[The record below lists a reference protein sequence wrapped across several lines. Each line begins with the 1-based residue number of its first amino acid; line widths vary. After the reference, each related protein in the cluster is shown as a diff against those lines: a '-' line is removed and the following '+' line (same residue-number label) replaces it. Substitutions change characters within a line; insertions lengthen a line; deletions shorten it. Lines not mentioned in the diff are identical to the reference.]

1 MFKKRNRNYYQIEPE
16 EILMDKMAFDSPNLP
31 DSSEHLESDISRK
44 PILFLRFAVLVVC
57 GIYGFLAFN
66 SQILKSN
73 IFEKLALSNATRY
86 KIISAPRG
94 IIYDRYGVKLADNIK
109 SYSLM
114 LMPADLP
121 ADNIL
126 KQGLFTS
133 INVFFN
139 LAKEDS
145 WWDSKVVKN
154 KSIEPIILK
163 NNLSQEEI
171 QKFEP
176 ISGNFPGFS
185 IVPSWS
191 RLYSGGETD
200 AAVLGYVGKITPNEV
215 EEYSHYPLSDLVGKM
230 GLEKFYES
238 YLHGVSGKE
247 YYQVDARQ
255 KTWQPIGEKK
265 PQNGSD
271 LVLTIDSELQNFFY
285 NTLKESTTNLGI
297 KKAVGI
303 AMNPK
308 NGEVLAVVSLP
319 SFDGNFFSQGGK
331 SAEIQQLLQDPNH
344 PMFNRAISGL
354 YSPGSSI
361 KPLMAMAVLNEKI
374 ISPEDNIIDKGRVV
388 IPNPYD
394 STKESVFKDWK
405 ADGHGLVNLRKAL
418 AVSCNTY
425 FYTVGG
431 GYGSVIGLGKDRIK
445 QYWQLFRL
453 DKLTGI
459 DLPGEGSGVL
469 ADEALLQKSRP
480 DDPHWHLGDTYN
492 ISIGQGDL
500 QITPLE
506 LLSYISAIA
515 ENGNFWKPHLV
526 KQIKDGENLVKNQE
540 AQLITKLNLPAS
552 YFKIVQE
559 GMRQAVTAA
568 DGSAVSLNNLGITLA
583 GKTGTP
589 QVSGGQKINAL
600 FAAYAPYEDPQIAIL
615 VLFEGPKEGSAVA
628 IPVVGKVLDW
638 WNQNRLTK
646 GI

>member
-1 MFKKRNRNYYQIEPE
+1 MFKKRDKHYYQIEPE
-16 EILMDKMAFDSPNLP
+16 EILMDKMALDSSPLA
-31 DSSEHLESDISRK
+31 DSSEHLEANISRQ
-44 PILFLRFAVLVVC
+44 PILFLQFIVLAVCV
-57 GIYGFLAFN
+57 IYGFLAFN
-66 SQILKSN
+66 SQVLKSN
-73 IFEKLALSNATRY
+73 IFEKLAINNATRY

-94 IIYDRYGVKLADNIK
+94 VIYDRYGIKIADNVK

-114 LMPADLP
+114 LMPVDLP
-121 ADNIL
+121 SEDAS
-126 KQGLFTS
+126 KQSLFAA
-133 INVFFN
+133 INTFFN

-145 WWDSKVVKN
+145 WWDNKVVKN

-176 ISGNFPGFS
+176 ISSNFPGFS
-185 IVPSWS
+185 IVSTWS

-200 AAVLGYVGKITPNEV
+200 AAVLGYVGKINPNEI

-303 AMNPK
+303 AMNPS
-308 NGEVLAVVSLP
+308 NGEVLAMISLP

-331 SAEIQQLLQDPNH
+331 NVEIQKLFQDVNH

-354 YSPGSSI
+354 YSPGSTI

-374 ISPEDNIIDKGRVV
+374 IPPEDNIVDKGRVV
-388 IPNPYD
+388 IPNPYN
-394 STKESVFKDWK
+394 STKESVFRDWK

-418 AVSCNTY
+418 AISCNTY
-425 FYTVGG
+425 FYIVGG
-431 GYGSVIGLGKDRIK
+431 GYGSVTGLGKDRIK
-445 QYWQLFRL
+445 QYWQSFRL
-453 DKLTGI
+453 DKPTGI

-480 DDPHWHLGDTYN
+480 TDPNWHLGDTYN

-515 ENGNFWKPHLV
+515 ENGNFWKPRLV
-526 KQIKDGENLVKNQE
+526 KQIKNGGSLVKNQE
-540 AQLITKLNLPAS
+540 PQLITKLDLPAN
-552 YFKIVQE
+552 YFQIVQE
-559 GMRQAVTAA
+559 GMRQSVTE
-568 DGSAVSLNNLGITLA
+568 GSAVSLNNLGITLA

-589 QVSGGQKINAL
+589 QTAGGQKINAL
-600 FAAYAPYEDPQIAIL
+600 FAAYAPYENPQIAIL
-615 VLFEGPKEGSAVA
+615 VLFEGPEEGSAVA

-638 WNQNRLTK
+638 WNQNRLLK

>member
-1 MFKKRNRNYYQIEPE
+1 MFRKKDKNYYQIEPE
-16 EILMDKMAFDSPNLP
+16 EILMDKMALNSSTSP
-31 DSSEHLESDISRK
+31 DGFEHLEADISRK
-44 PILFLRFAVLVVC
+44 PILFLRVIFLATCL
-57 GIYGFLAFN
+57 IYGFLAFN
-66 SQILKSN
+66 SQVLKSH
-73 IFEKLALSNATRY
+73 IFENLAFNNATRY
-86 KIISAPRG
+86 KVINAPRG
-94 IIYDRYGVKLADNIK
+94 IIYDRYGIKIADNIK

-121 ADNIL
+121 ADNIV
-126 KQGLFTS
+126 KQNLFTE
-133 INVFFN
+133 INNLFS

-145 WWDSKVVKN
+145 WWNSKVVQS

-176 ISGNFPGFS
+176 ISNNYPGFS

-191 RLYSGGETD
+191 RSYNNGEAD
-200 AAVLGYVGKITPNEV
+200 ATVMGYVGKITPNEV
-215 EEYSHYPLSDLVGKM
+215 DEYSSYPLSDMVGKM
-230 GLEKFYES
+230 GLEKFYEN

-247 YYQVDARQ
+247 YYQVDASQ
-255 KTWQPIGEKK
+255 KTLQPIGEKK

-271 LVLTIDSELQNFFY
+271 LVLTIDSELQNFLY
-285 NTLKESTTNLGI
+285 TTLKESTVNLGI

-303 AMNPK
+303 VMNPK
-308 NGEVLAVVSLP
+308 NGEILAMVSLP
-319 SFDGNFFSQGGK
+319 SFDSNLFSQGGK
-331 SAEIQQLLQDPNH
+331 STEIQELFQDTSN

-354 YSPGSSI
+354 YSPGSTI

-374 ISPEDNIIDKGRVV
+374 IPPDDNIIDKGRVV

-394 STKESVFKDWK
+394 STKESVFRDWK
-405 ADGHGLVNLRKAL
+405 PDGHGLVNLRRAL

-431 GYGSVIGLGKDRIK
+431 GYGNIIGLGKDRIK
-445 QYWQLFRL
+445 EYWQLFRL

-459 DLPGEGSGVL
+459 DLPGETSGVL
-469 ADEALLQKSRP
+469 ADEALLKKSRP
-480 DDPHWHLGDTYN
+480 TDPVWHLGDTYN

-515 ENGNFWKPHLV
+515 ENGAFWQPHLV
-526 KQIKDGENLVKNQE
+526 EQIKNGDALEKNQG

-559 GMRQAVTAA
+559 GMRQTVTDP
-568 DGSAVSLNNLGITLA
+568 DGSVASLNNLGITLA

-600 FAAYAPYEDPQIAIL
+600 FAAYAPYEDPQIAVL
-615 VLFEGPKEGSAVA
+615 VLFEDPKEGSAVA
-628 IPVVGKVLDW
+628 IPVVGKVLNW

-646 GI
+646 GL

>member
-1 MFKKRNRNYYQIEPE
+1 MFRKKDKNYYQIEPE
-16 EILMDKMAFDSPNLP
+16 EILMDKMAL
-31 DSSEHLESDISRK
+31 DSSTSPDGFEHLEANISRK
-44 PILFLRFAVLVVC
+44 PILFLRVIFLVTC
-57 GIYGFLAFN
+57 LIYGVLAFN
-66 SQILKSN
+66 SQVLKSH
-73 IFEKLALSNATRY
+73 IFENLALNNATRY
-86 KIISAPRG
+86 KVVNAPRG
-94 IIYDRYGVKLADNIK
+94 IIYDRYGIKIADNIK

-121 ADNIL
+121 TDNTV
-126 KQGLFTS
+126 KQNLFTE
-133 INVFFN
+133 INNLFS

-145 WWDSKVVKN
+145 WWNSKVVQS

-176 ISGNFPGFS
+176 ISNNYSGFS

-191 RLYSGGETD
+191 RSYNNGEAD
-200 AAVLGYVGKITPNEV
+200 ATVMGYVGKITPNEV
-215 EEYSHYPLSDLVGKM
+215 DEYSSYPLSDMVGKM
-230 GLEKFYES
+230 GLEKFYEN

-247 YYQVDARQ
+247 YYQVDASQ
-255 KTWQPIGEKK
+255 KTLQPIGEKK
-265 PQNGSD
+265 SQNGSD
-271 LVLTIDSELQNFFY
+271 LVLTIDSELQNFLY
-285 NTLKESTTNLGI
+285 TTLKESTTNLGI

-303 AMNPK
+303 VMNPK
-308 NGEVLAVVSLP
+308 NGEILAMVSLP
-319 SFDGNFFSQGGK
+319 TFDSNLFSQGGK
-331 SAEIQQLLQDPNH
+331 SAEIQEIFQDTSH
-344 PMFNRAISGL
+344 PMFNRAVSGL
-354 YSPGSSI
+354 YSPGSTI
-361 KPLMAMAVLNEKI
+361 KPLMAIAVLNEKI
-374 ISPEDNIIDKGRVV
+374 IPPDDNIIDKGRVV

-394 STKESVFKDWK
+394 PTKESVFRDWK
-405 ADGHGLVNLRKAL
+405 PEGHGLVNLRRAL

-431 GYGSVIGLGKDRIK
+431 GYGSVTGLGKDRIK
-445 QYWQLFRL
+445 EYWQLFRL

-459 DLPGEGSGVL
+459 DLPGEASGVL
-469 ADEALLQKSRP
+469 ADEALLKKSRP
-480 DDPHWHLGDTYN
+480 TDPVWHLGDTYN

-500 QITPLE
+500 QITTLE

-515 ENGNFWKPHLV
+515 ENGTFWQPHLV
-526 KQIKDGENLVKNQE
+526 QQIKDGDALVKNQN

-559 GMRQAVTAA
+559 GMRQTVTDS
-568 DGSAVSLNNLGITLA
+568 DGSVASLNNLGITLA

-600 FAAYAPYEDPQIAIL
+600 FAAYAPYEDPKIAVL

-628 IPVVGKVLDW
+628 IPVVGKVLNW

-646 GI
+646 GL

>member
-1 MFKKRNRNYYQIEPE
+1 MFKRREKNYYQLEPE
-16 EILMDKMAFDSPNLP
+16 EILMDKMAANSTDVSDNF
-31 DSSEHLESDISRK
+31 EHLEADISRK
-44 PILFLRFAVLVVC
+44 PILLLRFLVLGVC
-57 GIYGFLAFN
+57 IVYGFLAFK
-66 SQILKSN
+66 SQVLKSS
-73 IFEKLALSNATRY
+73 IFENLALGNATRY
-86 KIISAPRG
+86 KIINAPRG
-94 IIYDRYGVKLADNIK
+94 IIYDRYGTKLADNIK

-121 ADNIL
+121 TDATAKSN
-126 KQGLFTS
+126 LFTQV
-133 INVFFN
+133 NTFFN

-145 WWDSKVVKN
+145 WWDTKVVKS
-154 KSIEPIILK
+154 KSIDPIILK

-176 ISGNFPGFS
+176 ISNNFPGFS

-191 RLYSGGETD
+191 RSYSGGEAD
-200 AAVLGYVGKITPNEV
+200 ATVLGYVGKITPKEV
-215 EEYSHYPLSDLVGKM
+215 DEYSHYPLSDLVGKM
-230 GLEKFYES
+230 GLEKSYEN

-255 KTWQPIGEKK
+255 KTLQPIGEKK

-271 LVLTIDSELQNFFY
+271 LVLTIDSELQNY
-285 NTLKESTTNLGI
+285 LYTSLKESTINLGV

-308 NGEVLAVVSLP
+308 NGEVLAMVSLP
-319 SFDGNFFSQGGK
+319 SFDSNIFSQGG
-331 SAEIQQLLQDPNH
+331 SASVIQSIFQDANH

-354 YSPGSSI
+354 YSPGSTI

-374 ISPEDNIIDKGRVV
+374 IPPQDNIIDKGRVV

-394 STKESVFKDWK
+394 PSKESVFRDWK
-405 ADGHGLVNLRKAL
+405 LDGHGLVNLRKAL

-431 GYGSVIGLGKDRIK
+431 GYGSVTGLGKDRIK

-459 DLPGEGSGVL
+459 DLPGESTGVL
-469 ADEALLQKSRP
+469 ADEALLSKTRP
-480 DDPHWHLGDTYN
+480 NDPVWHLGDTYN

-500 QITPLE
+500 QVTPLA

-515 ENGNFWKPHLV
+515 ENGNFWQPHLV
-526 KQIKDGENLVKNQE
+526 KQIKNGEDVIKTQDP
-540 AQLITKLNLPAS
+540 QLTTKLNLPEN
-552 YFKIVQE
+552 YFHIVQD
-559 GMRQAVTAA
+559 GMRAVVTE
-568 DGSAVSLNNLGITLA
+568 GSAVSLNNLGISLA

-600 FAAYAPYEDPQIAIL
+600 FVAYAPYEDPQIAVL

-638 WNQNRLTK
+638 WNQNRYAK
-646 GI
+646 GL